1 MVLSQLSQLSKR
13 LVKFPSLRFPSWRLF
28 SSLAALGVLSAGIPA
43 ATFAQ
48 SNPGLVIFSG
58 VGNRS
63 NILNYH
69 LKDGRRN
76 VRDDRY
82 RLRIP
87 ANKVDNGVSRLI
99 VSYPDYYEGRFRLDR
114 IEVGYGERYRNKV
127 EVAYAD
133 IQEECYAIENQRGR
147 RDLYHCLNISLETPI
162 EPETPIEIKL
172 SQVRNPWQGGTF
184 YFGAHAVTCLDRDRE
199 QPDSSCFSDPEN
211 SPTVGRLDTP
221 FRDPRRIQ
229 IADIGVWILTI
240 D

>member
-1 MVLSQLSQLSKR
+1 MVFSQKFSSVLSKLPSKLSRTQI
-13 LVKFPSLRFPSWRLF
+13 F
-28 SSLAALGVLSAGIPA
+28 SGLAAVGVLLAGIPA

-82 RLRIP
+82 KLRIP
-87 ANKVDNGVSRLI
+87 ANKIENGVSRLI
-99 VSYPDYYEGRFRLDR
+99 ISYPEYYEGRFNLDR
-114 IEVGYGERYRNKV
+114 IEVGYGAGYRNQV
-127 EVAYAD
+127 EVAYTD
-133 IQEECYAIENQRGR
+133 LQEECYAIENQNGR
-147 RDLYHCLNISLETPI
+147 RDLYHCLNISLEETI
-162 EPETPIEIKL
+162 EAETPIEIKL

-184 YFGAHAVTCLDRDRE
+184 YFGAHTVSCLDRDRE
-199 QPDSSCFSDPEN
+199 QPDSSCFSDPDN
-211 SPTVGRLDTP
+211 APSVGRLDTP
-221 FRDPRRIQ
+221 FRDARRIQ
-229 IADIGVWILTI
+229 LADVGVWILTI

>member
-1 MVLSQLSQLSKR
+1 MVLSKLSQFSKR
-13 LVKFPSLRFPSWRLF
+13 LVKFPRLRLF
-28 SSLAALGVLSAGIPA
+28 SGLAALGLLSAGIPA

-58 VGNRS
+58 VGDRS

-87 ANKVDNGVSRLI
+87 ANKIDNGVSRLI
-99 VSYPDYYEGRFRLDR
+99 VSYPDYYDGRFRLDR
-114 IEVGYGERYRNKV
+114 IEVGYGERYRNQV

-147 RDLYHCLNISLETPI
+147 RDLYHCLNISLETAI

-184 YFGAHAVTCLDRDRE
+184 YFGAHTVTCLDRDRE
-199 QPDSSCFSDPEN
+199 QPDSSCFSDPDN
-211 SPTVGRLDTP
+211 SPSVGRLDTP

-229 IADIGVWILTI
+229 IADVGVWILSI